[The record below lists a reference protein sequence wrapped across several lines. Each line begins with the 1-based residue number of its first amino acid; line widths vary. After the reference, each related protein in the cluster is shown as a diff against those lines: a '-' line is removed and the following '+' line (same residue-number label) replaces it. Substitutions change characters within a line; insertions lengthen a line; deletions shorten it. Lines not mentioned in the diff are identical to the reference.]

1 MKKAYTKSIVATILC
16 SMLAVTAVGCSDN
29 GAQSSAQ
36 AETQVQSTTQAE
48 TNAPGATNFSLEN
61 IHAPKENSADPF
73 VGYWKI
79 SEGAGSNLEN
89 FIFLFNGKG
98 NASLIIGNMGYCS
111 TYSVGTDEQTGEET
125 FKCQLMFGING
136 DYSYVV
142 ADDGKKIT
150 ITNNGE
156 DSVLERID
164 NPSFVPSTPENPQ
177 IDKKLVGAWDSGTG
191 LYYYFGEDG
200 RMYCNSYGTTFTYY
214 TYNSKLNKVT
224 AVYDMDGEQTDTYD
238 YSFDGNDLVFDGMKY
253 TQITPEKMMSVI
265 QSY

>member
-48 TNAPGATNFSLEN
+48 TTAPGATNFSLEN

-156 DSVLERID
+156 DSVLEKID

-177 IDKKLVGAWDSGTG
+177 IDKKTCWRMGQRNGT
-191 LYYYFGEDG
+191 LLLFWRG
-200 RMYCNSYGTTFTYY
+200 RQNVLQLIRH
-214 TYNSKLNKVT
+214 NIHILH
-224 AVYDMDGEQTDTYD
+224 
-238 YSFDGNDLVFDGMKY
+238 
-253 TQITPEKMMSVI
+253 I
-265 QSY
+265 